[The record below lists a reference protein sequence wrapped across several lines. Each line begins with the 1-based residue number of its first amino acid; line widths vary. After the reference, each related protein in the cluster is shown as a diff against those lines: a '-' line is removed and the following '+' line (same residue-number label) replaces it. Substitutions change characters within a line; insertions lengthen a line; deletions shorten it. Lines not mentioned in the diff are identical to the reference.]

1 MTRLTTGAPAAMP
14 LLTTRPAAGRA
25 YHHRERRMTTP

>member
-14 LLTTRPAAGRA
+14 LLTTRPAAAVAPITANGGPA
-25 YHHRERRMTTP
+25 TS